1 MKNRNKTKLLPHL
14 GWPAKKCDYRPLL
27 YCCIT
32 TISSSFSNI
41 RFVCIFIRDHHYISR
56 RKKAQ
61 ILPPPC
67 SVILLVLFLKCQWF
81 FFVSQSAAAA
91 LQTFYYWEEYYLKL
105 KHLKNVYIISSA
117 RDWTLLNQLLF
128 TVNLFKILTICSTNP
143 LQEPIVPI
151 YTTNEW
157 NKMH

>member
-1 MKNRNKTKLLPHL
+1 MKNRNKTKLPHL

-41 RFVCIFIRDHHYISR
+41 RFVCIFICDHHISR

-67 SVILLVLFLKCQWF
+67 SVILLLLFLKCQWF

-91 LQTFYYWEEYYLKL
+91 LQTFYWEEYYLKL
-105 KHLKNVYIISSA
+105 KHLKKY
-117 RDWTLLNQLLF
+117 LHNQFSQGLKEYKHF
-128 TVNLFKILTICSTNP
+128 RINFF
-143 LQEPIVPI
+143 LQLI
-151 YTTNEW
+151 YS
-157 NKMH
+157 KS